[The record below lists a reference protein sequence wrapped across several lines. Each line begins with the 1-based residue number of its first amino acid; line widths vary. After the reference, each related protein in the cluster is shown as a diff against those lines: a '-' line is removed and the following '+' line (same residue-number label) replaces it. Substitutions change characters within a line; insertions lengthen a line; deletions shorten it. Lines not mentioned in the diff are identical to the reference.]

1 MVCQNK
7 QKALLRKGKNNMKEK
22 KRIRFY
28 LDLKKKRQSKRLLVV
43 KEWYIGNE
51 ITYAKI
57 LLEV

>member
-1 MVCQNK
+1 
-7 QKALLRKGKNNMKEK
+7 MKEK
-22 KRIRFY
+22 TRIRFY

>member
-1 MVCQNK
+1 MVYQNK

-22 KRIRFY
+22 TRIKFY